1 MAKHVRVDRDVCQG
15 HGLCYFTSDKLFALD
30 DSDGK
35 ARVLIDP
42 LPADLEDDALDA
54 VETCPEQAITIV
66 EDGA

>member
-1 MAKHVRVDRDVCQG
+1 MAKHVRVDADACQG
-15 HGLCYFTSDKLFALD
+15 HGLCYFASDRLFVLD

-42 LPADLEDDALDA
+42 LPEDLEDDALDA

-66 EDGA
+66 DDAA